1 MCRFLQKIPPT
12 KCLIL
17 AFIHFADCN
26 HWCRSKGSITSSGQV
41 TNEHDCSNSNI
52 THNWKC
58 IPTTTT
64 KLYVYFLFH
73 LSCYPSLTQTTKC
86 SKIPT
91 LKVRES
97 FGNHY
102 VLVYFNLT
110 RAPGSFLVISALKAI
125 NLWLSTERACNAKLA
140 FHLQCGKNFG
150 CTDSPSQS
158 LSIA

>member
-1 MCRFLQKIPPT
+1 MPLSSKIPPT

-110 RAPGSFLVISALKAI
+110 RAPGSFLVISALKGRSTFDFQLSARAMQ
-125 NLWLSTERACNAKLA
+125 NLPFIYNVEKISAVRI
-140 FHLQCGKNFG
+140 HLPNRY
-150 CTDSPSQS
+150 
-158 LSIA
+158 L

>member
-1 MCRFLQKIPPT
+1 MPLSSKIPPT

-91 LKVRES
+91 LKVRGS

-110 RAPGSFLVISALKAI
+110 RAPGCFLVNYKRSKGDQPFTFNWARVQCKTCPFIYNAEKISAVRIHLP
-125 NLWLSTERACNAKLA
+125 NLYL
-140 FHLQCGKNFG
+140 
-150 CTDSPSQS
+150 
-158 LSIA
+158 